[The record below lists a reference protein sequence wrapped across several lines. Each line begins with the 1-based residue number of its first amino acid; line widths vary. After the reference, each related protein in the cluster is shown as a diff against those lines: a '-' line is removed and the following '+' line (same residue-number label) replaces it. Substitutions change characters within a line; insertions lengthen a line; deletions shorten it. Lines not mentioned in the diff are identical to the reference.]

1 MQWPALW
8 VFLGENTIILGVI
21 TFSIIILLYLIHYS
35 GFLDGLLG
43 TNAMV
48 IVEPRNHKDLQYV
61 CENFDK
67 HMCKSWDL
75 YVFHGK
81 SAGAAAYAKE
91 ATANIKGRRVYLI
104 PLETDNLDPDG
115 YNALFKRL
123 DFWDKV
129 KAENILV
136 FQTDAVLCPAS
147 EFKIRDFIKYD
158 YIGCGSYAGAIG
170 NKKEIW
176 GRDYSKGNSFYGI
189 GGLSFRKNSFQKQCI
204 KKYPGIAAD
213 YPEDVFY
220 SNCVEHSVNK
230 PESAEVLANFC
241 TQDSFS
247 KRSFGAHNTW
257 YMKKEHR
264 EPFYAFC
271 PAAEILKTKS

>member
-1 MQWPALW
+1 MQWPLPLH
-8 VFLGENTIILGVI
+8 FLEENINILGVI
-21 TFSIIILLYLIHYS
+21 TISIIILVYLSYYS
-35 GFLDGLLG
+35 GLLDGLMG
-43 TNAMV
+43 RRAMV
-48 IVEPRNHKDLQYV
+48 IVEPRKHPHLQYV

-67 HMCKSWDL
+67 NMCKSWDL

-81 SAGAAAYAKE
+81 SAGMYAQG
-91 ATANIKGRRVYLI
+91 ATSGIKGRRVHLI
-104 PLETDNLDPDG
+104 PLDTDNLDGNG
-115 YNALFKRL
+115 YNALFKSL
-123 DFWDKV
+123 DFWNKV
-129 KAENILV
+129 KAEDILV

-147 EFKIRDFIKYD
+147 EFKIKDFMKYD

-170 NKKEIW
+170 NKKDIW
-176 GRDYSKGNSFYGI
+176 GKDYSKGNSFYGI

-204 KKYPGIAAD
+204 KKYPGIEAD

-220 SNCVEHSVNK
+220 SNCVEQSANK

-257 YMKKEHR
+257 YMKKEDR

-271 PAAEILKTKS
+271 PAAEILKTKI